1 MELSEA
7 FSDRGSK
14 RQAETE
20 GDGAER
26 RKMAICTV
34 RVLCPLSDETP
45 RLEVNILC
53 HSSHEKS
60 QYVSI
65 NIMPFQI

>member
-1 MELSEA
+1 MELPEA

-14 RQAETE
+14 LRAETE
-20 GDGAER
+20 RDGAKR
-26 RKMAICTV
+26 CKMEICIV
-34 RVLCPLSDETP
+34 RCLSPFSDEMP

-53 HSSHEKS
+53 HSGHDRS

-65 NIMPFQI
+65 NIMPF